1 VLIVL
6 VKVVLLLWLIGVL
19 GYVVSGLARRLTGQR
34 ALPGSAGRWQVAHF
48 AKSGHTH
55 VVVRKVSPDGV
66 TLVDEHL
73 IAAVPEQ
80 DPNYDAQFLEAMAQA
95 RERAALYQ
103 SEEP

>member
-1 VLIVL
+1 MML
-6 VKVVLLLWLIGVL
+6 VKAVVLLGLVGVVFV
-19 GYVVSGLARRLTGQR
+19 VVSGLARRPGGAR
-34 ALPGSAGRWQVAHF
+34 ALPGSAGRWQAAHF
-48 AKSGHTH
+48 AQSGHTH

-66 TLVDEHL
+66 TVVDEHL

-80 DPNYDAQFLEAMAQA
+80 DPDYDAQFLQAMAQA

>member
-1 VLIVL
+1 MVL
-6 VKVVLLLWLIGVL
+6 VRAVVLLAIVGVVFV
-19 GYVVSGLARRLTGQR
+19 VVSDLARRRGRAR
-34 ALPGSAGRWQVAHF
+34 ALPGAAGRWQVAHF
-48 AKSGHTH
+48 AQAGHTH
-55 VVVRKVSPDGV
+55 VVVRKLSPDEV

-80 DPNYDAQFLEAMAQA
+80 DPDYDALFLRAMAQA

>member
-1 VLIVL
+1 MVL
-6 VKVVLLLWLIGVL
+6 VRVVVLLALAGVVFV
-19 GYVVSGLARRLTGQR
+19 VVSGLVRRLGSAR
-34 ALPGSAGRWQVAHF
+34 ALPGSAGRWRVAHF
-48 AKSGHTH
+48 AQAGHTH

-80 DPNYDAQFLEAMAQA
+80 DPNYDALFLEAMAQA